1 MAEAKPKTATSKK
14 TTASKKS
21 PSKTTTPR
29 KPTSKTVSHTDM
41 QEMIAT
47 NAYYRA
53 ERRGLAAGDH
63 MQDWLDA
70 EAEIAQKFKVKK
82 TKA

>member
-29 KPTSKTVSHTDM
+29 KPTSKTVSHIDM

-53 ERRGLAAGDH
+53 ERRGFAAGDH

>member
-14 TTASKKS
+14 TTASKKT

-53 ERRGLAAGDH
+53 ERRGFAAGDH